1 MSSRESGTAEDLLRD
16 SLALVA
22 QTETCYDEWGFEVNN
37 SEASSVPETS
47 RSEKKE
53 RECAGKWK
61 KWTSSPA
68 EWERVLRKRPG
79 KMRDRV
85 CHGVPRSVRGQVW
98 WTMVHADKVQGMY
111 AADYY
116 QQLLCQPSPVVDA
129 IDKDITRTFR
139 GHELFATRYGDGQK
153 MLCNILRAYSI
164 YDPELGY
171 CQGMSEI
178 AAVLVMM
185 MAEEEAFWVLVQLLA
200 DPKYAMRELF
210 LPGMNAIQTHFH
222 VHARLVEQHL
232 PKLHDH
238 FEAIG
243 MQTVFYATK
252 WFMSFF
258 SGVLPFEYMVR
269 VWDVIMFDGTE
280 ILYTVALR
288 TLELMQKGLL
298 AMSFAD
304 ATQHLA
310 SLKRIGD
317 YVDSVDDYLA
327 AVTRHPLP
335 HAEIAQLRL
344 EATMEQFKTNAQRT
358 PAATPKAVSPATS
371 PSTTPPSTP
380 PVVHPSSSAAAAA
393 AAAAAYASAGQ
404 GQGQG
409 QSHNYNHSPGTG
421 VALTSPRLAPPPLDI
436 TLDQPHSTLT
446 HSAPLPASALQGPGT
461 TPALSPRTPP
471 TPAAAAVAATTHPQP
486 MLTKM
491 NFISTVTTGYTG
503 SPTVARHT
511 ALSPAAAPGTPP
523 MRGPDPLRS
532 PPPLAS
538 RPSSAALLR
547 GIKFA

>member
-1 MSSRESGTAEDLLRD
+1 MYAAGTGSGTGEDLLRD

-22 QTETCYDEWGFEVNN
+22 HDETCYDEWGFEVNN

-61 KWTSSPA
+61 KYTSSPA
-68 EWERVLRKRPG
+68 EWEHVLRKRPG
-79 KMRDRV
+79 KMRDKV

-153 MLCNILRAYSI
+153 MLYNILRAYSI

-210 LPGMNAIQTHFH
+210 LPGMHAIQTHFH

-238 FEAIG
+238 FAAIG
-243 MQTVFYATK
+243 MQPVFYATK

-288 TLELMQKGLL
+288 TLELMQKALL
-298 AMSFAD
+298 AMPFQD

-310 SLKRIGD
+310 SLKHIGD
-317 YVDSVDDYLA
+317 YVGSVDDYLA
-327 AVTRHPLP
+327 AVTRHPVA
-335 HAEIAQLRL
+335 HSEIAQLRL
-344 EATMEQFKTNAQRT
+344 EYTMEQFKTNAQRSPSASPAVSPAAT
-358 PAATPKAVSPATS
+358 PAATPP
-371 PSTTPPSTP
+371 TTPPVAHSVGARPSP
-380 PVVHPSSSAAAAA
+380 PGSGAAAAA
-393 AAAAAYASAGQ
+393 AAAAGA
-404 GQGQG
+404 
-409 QSHNYNHSPGTG
+409 TT
-421 VALTSPRLAPPPLDI
+421 VTSPRLTPPPFDI
-436 TLDQPHSTLT
+436 TLDQPKSTLT
-446 HSAPLPASALQGPGT
+446 QSAPLPA
-461 TPALSPRTPP
+461 PATSPRTPP

-511 ALSPAAAPGTPP
+511 SFSPAAGATAGAPAASA
-523 MRGPDPLRS
+523 PDPLRS
-532 PPPLAS
+532 PAPLAA

>member
-1 MSSRESGTAEDLLRD
+1 MGERAEDLLRD

-22 QTETCYDEWGFEVNN
+22 HAETCYDEWGFEVNN

-61 KWTSSPA
+61 AYTSSPA
-68 EWERVLRKRPG
+68 EWEHVLRKRPG
-79 KMRDRV
+79 KMRDKV
-85 CHGVPRSVRGQVW
+85 CHGIPRSVRGQVW

-153 MLCNILRAYSI
+153 MLYNILRAYSI

-185 MAEEEAFWVLVQLLA
+185 MAEEEAFWTLVQLLA

-288 TLELMQKGLL
+288 TLELMQKALL
-298 AMSFAD
+298 AMSFQD

-327 AVTRHPLP
+327 AVTRHPIA
-335 HAEIAQLRL
+335 HSEIAQLRL
-344 EATMEQFKTNAQRT
+344 EYTLEQFKTNAQRT
-358 PAATPKAVSPATS
+358 PSVSPSMSPAATPP
-371 PSTTPPSTP
+371 TTPPVAHSASTRGAATGSGS
-380 PVVHPSSSAAAAA
+380 PSSSSSSASASAAAAA
-393 AAAAAYASAGQ
+393 SGAIA
-404 GQGQG
+404 
-409 QSHNYNHSPGTG
+409 
-421 VALTSPRLAPPPLDI
+421 TSPRLTPPPFDI
-436 TLDQPHSTLT
+436 TLDQPKSTLA
-446 HSAPLPASALQGPGT
+446 HSAPLPAAT
-461 TPALSPRTPP
+461 SPRTVQ

-491 NFISTVTTGYTG
+491 NFISTVTTGYSG

-511 ALSPAAAPGTPP
+511 SVSPAPGAPPGAAAATAA
-523 MRGPDPLRS
+523 DPLRS
-532 PPPLAS
+532 PAPLAA